1 MSTNV
6 ERVLDQIRAL
16 TVEEQQEVRAA
27 LNPSAS
33 VEAQPLMTEDEFEQ
47 HLLANGV
54 ITEIPPPPT
63 EADIEA
69 FRNYKPITVEGKP
82 VSETIIEERR

>member
-6 ERVLDQIRAL
+6 ERVLDQIRTL
-16 TVEEQQEVRAA
+16 TEEEQQQVRVA
-27 LNPSAS
+27 LNSRDTTKP
-33 VEAQPLMTEDEFEQ
+33 VMTEDEFEQ
-47 HLLANGV
+47 HLLASGV

-63 EADIEA
+63 KADIEA

>member
-16 TVEEQQEVRAA
+16 TAEEQAEIRAA
-27 LNPSAS
+27 LSPSVATT
-33 VEAQPLMTEDEFEQ
+33 PLTEDEFEQ
-47 HLLANGV
+47 YLLAQGM
-54 ITEIPPPPT
+54 ISSIPSRSLGSA
-63 EADIEA
+63 EYGK
-69 FRNYKPITVEGKP
+69 RKPVEVKGKP

>member
-1 MSTNV
+1 MMSTNV
-6 ERVLDQIRAL
+6 ERVLDEIRSMTA
-16 TVEEQQEVRAA
+16 EEQRQVRVA
-27 LNPSAS
+27 LNSPEIVKSP
-33 VEAQPLMTEDEFEQ
+33 VTDDEFEQ
-47 HLLANGV
+47 HLLASGV
-54 ITEIPPPPT
+54 ITDIPPPPT

>member
-6 ERVLDQIRAL
+6 ERVLDQIRSL
-16 TVEEQQEVRAA
+16 TVEEQQQVRAA
-27 LNPSAS
+27 LNSRDTK
-33 VEAQPLMTEDEFEQ
+33 PLMTEDEFEQ
-47 HLLANGV
+47 HLLATGV

>member
-6 ERVLDQIRAL
+6 ERVLDQIRSL
-16 TVEEQQEVRAA
+16 TIEEQQQVRAA
-27 LNPSAS
+27 LNSPETVKS
-33 VEAQPLMTEDEFEQ
+33 PMTEDEFEQ

-82 VSETIIEERR
+82 VSETIIEDRR

>member
-6 ERVLDQIRAL
+6 ERVLDQIRSL
-16 TVEEQQEVRAA
+16 TAEEQQQVRVA
-27 LNPSAS
+27 LNSGNTTKTLAT
-33 VEAQPLMTEDEFEQ
+33 EAEFEQ
-47 HLLANGV
+47 HLLASGV
-54 ITEIPPPPT
+54 LTEIPPPFT
-63 EADIEA
+63 EADIQA

>member
-16 TVEEQQEVRAA
+16 TAEEQQQVRAA
-27 LNPSAS
+27 LNSGDTN
-33 VEAQPLMTEDEFEQ
+33 PLMTEDEFEQ
-47 HLLANGV
+47 HLLATGV
-54 ITEIPPPPT
+54 ISSIPSRNLGS
-63 EADIEA
+63 ADYS
-69 FRNYKPITVEGKP
+69 RRRPVEVKGKP

>member
-6 ERVLDQIRAL
+6 ERVLNQIRAM
-16 TVEEQQEVRAA
+16 TAEEQRQVRVA
-27 LNPSAS
+27 LNSTETAKSP
-33 VEAQPLMTEDEFEQ
+33 MTEDEFEQ
-47 HLLANGV
+47 HLLASGV
-54 ITEIPPPPT
+54 ITEIPQAPT
-63 EADIEA
+63 DAEIEA

>member
-6 ERVLDQIRAL
+6 ERVLDEIRSMTA
-16 TVEEQQEVRAA
+16 EEQRQVRVA
-27 LNPSAS
+27 LNSPETVKSP
-33 VEAQPLMTEDEFEQ
+33 VTDDEFEQ
-47 HLLANGV
+47 HLLASGV
-54 ITEIPPPPT
+54 ITDIPPPPT